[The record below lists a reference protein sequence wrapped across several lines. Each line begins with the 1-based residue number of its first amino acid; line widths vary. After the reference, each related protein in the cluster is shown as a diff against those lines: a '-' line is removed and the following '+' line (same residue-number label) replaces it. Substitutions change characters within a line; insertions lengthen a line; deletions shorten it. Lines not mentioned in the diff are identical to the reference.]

1 MDFFIVFAISLILS
15 VFFTVAIKKVALFF
29 NIVDQPNGRKIHQDP
44 IPLLGGVAVFLAF
57 FITLFLFAN
66 HFLAGNLELRH
77 LLGFFIGGLI
87 IIIGGVFDDKYNLSA
102 PQQLIFPLL
111 AVFAVIIGGVEI
123 EKITN
128 PLGGYI
134 NLRDLFIAGPLL
146 IAAWL
151 LGMMY
156 TTKLLDGVDGLVSG
170 IGLIGS
176 LIIFLFTLTT
186 KYYQPDIALAAAALA
201 GAAGGFLVF
210 NFNPAKIFLG
220 EGGSLFF
227 GYALGVLAIISGGKI
242 AIALLIM
249 GIPILDVAW
258 TILRRLW
265 QGKNPFKF
273 SDKKHL
279 HHRLLGLGL
288 SQRQTVTFFYV
299 TSFIFGASGLFLQSR
314 GKFFALAVLLGLML
328 ILVLLLHYFDRR
340 QEFKKPSLLLHI
352 CCAPC
357 GAYVTKELLL
367 SKYRVTWFFYNPN
380 LASQAE
386 HDKRLVP
393 VRRLAKEWGIALI
406 VRPYEH
412 TAWLKK
418 INGRET
424 DPERGSRC
432 LICYLD
438 RLRETVKLAVE
449 KRFDFFST
457 TLLTS
462 PYKDK
467 EAIMSQSSD
476 LATSYG
482 IKFLSAEFLAE
493 GVYRYSQ
500 DLAKELGIYRQKFCG
515 CEFSYQP
522 ASDSTNSKKT
532 SSLKKKVISASLFL
546 ISLLVFNSN
555 TVFAQELSTE
565 IDTDGDGYSDA
576 FEIASSW
583 SPYNPTPIKIGESD
597 VDSDGVNDYFE
608 YLFKTNPFVKDTDG
622 DGFSDFAEIDSAH
635 DPLSTSTQL
644 FARRIEIYLK
654 SQKLALFING
664 IKWREFTTSTGRPGM
679 ATPKGE
685 FRVINKISK
694 AWSRTYGLWMP
705 FWLGLDRGSIGIHEL
720 PVWPGGYREGEN
732 HLGKPVSHGC
742 IRLGVGPAKYLYERI
757 DVGTTVYIKD

>member
-1 MDFFIVFAISLILS
+1 MDFFIIFTISLILS

-29 NIVDQPNGRKIHQDP
+29 NIVDKPNGRKIHQVP
-44 IPLLGGVAVFLAF
+44 IPLLGGAAVFLAF
-57 FITLFLFAN
+57 FIALFLFSDS
-66 HFLAGNLELRH
+66 FLAGNLELHH
-77 LLGFFIGGLI
+77 LLGFFAGGLI
-87 IIIGGVFDDKYNLSA
+87 IIIGGIVDDKCNLPA
-102 PQQLIFPLL
+102 RQQLLFPIL
-111 AVFAVIIGGVEI
+111 AVLAVVIGGVEI
-123 EKITN
+123 DKITN
-128 PLGGYI
+128 PFGGYI
-134 NLRDLFIAGPLL
+134 VLGDLVIVGPLL

-201 GAAGGFLVF
+201 GAAGGFLIF

-258 TILRRLW
+258 TIIRRLW

-273 SDKKHL
+273 ADKKHL
-279 HHRLLGLGL
+279 HHRLLNLGL
-288 SQRQTVTFFYV
+288 SQRQTVSVFYI

-314 GKFFALAVLLGLML
+314 GKFFALALLLAIMLML
-328 ILVLLLHYFDRR
+328 VLWLRYLDRR
-340 QEFKKPSLLLHI
+340 KESDKPSLLLHI

-367 SKYRVTWFFYNPN
+367 PKYRVTWFFYNPN
-380 LASQAE
+380 LASKNE
-386 HDKRLVP
+386 YDKRLVP
-393 VRRLAKEWGIALI
+393 VKRLAKEWGINLI
-406 VRPYEH
+406 VSPYEH
-412 TAWLKK
+412 SAWLKK
-418 INGRET
+418 IKGRES
-424 DPERGSRC
+424 DPERGGRC

-438 RLRETVKLAVE
+438 RLRETVELAA
-449 KRFDFFST
+449 KKGFDFFST

-467 EAIMSQSSD
+467 EAIMHQSSD
-476 LATSYG
+476 LASSYG
-482 IKFLSAEFLAE
+482 VQFLSAEFLSAD
-493 GVYRYSQ
+493 VYRRSQ
-500 DLAKELGIYRQKFCG
+500 DLAKELNIYRQKFCG
-515 CEFSYQP
+515 CEFYFQQE
-522 ASDSTNSKKT
+522 ADNTKT
-532 SSLKKKVISASLFL
+532 SSIKKKT
-546 ISLLVFNSN
+546 ISLGLIFAALFIFNVNFTS
-555 TVFAQELSTE
+555 AQDMGAEV
-565 IDTDGDGYSDA
+565 DTDGDGYSDSS
-576 FEIASSW
+576 EIISGW
-583 SPYNPTPIKIGESD
+583 SPYNSERIKIGESD
-597 VDSDGVNDYFE
+597 VDGDGVNDYFE
-608 YLFKTNPFVKDTDG
+608 YLFKTNPFASDTDS
-622 DGFSDFAEIDSAH
+622 DGFSDFSEIDSAH

-664 IKWREFTTSTGRPGM
+664 IKWREFATSTGRPGM

-685 FRVINKISK
+685 FKVVNKISK
-694 AWSRTYGLWMP
+694 AWSKTYGLWMP
-705 FWLGLDRGSIGIHEL
+705 FWLGLDRGRIGIHEL
-720 PVWPGGYREGEN
+720 PVWPSGYREGED

>member
-1 MDFFIVFAISLILS
+1 MDFFIVFAISLFLS
-15 VFFTVAIKKVALFF
+15 AFLTVVMKKVALFF
-29 NIVDQPNGRKIHQDP
+29 QVVDLPGGRKIHQQP
-44 IPLLGGVAVFLAF
+44 IPLLGGVAVFLSF
-57 FITLFLFAN
+57 FIVLFLFAN
-66 HFLAGNLELRH
+66 RFLAGNLELRH

-87 IIIGGVFDDKYNLSA
+87 IIIGGALDDKYNLSA
-102 PQQLIFPLL
+102 RQQLIFPLL
-111 AVFAVIIGGVEI
+111 AVLAVIIGGVEI

-134 NLRDLFIAGPLL
+134 NLRDLFVVGPLL

-186 KYYQPDIALAAAALA
+186 KYYQPDIALAAAALV
-201 GAAGGFLVF
+201 GAAGGFLIF

-258 TILRRLW
+258 TIVRRLW
-265 QGKNPFKF
+265 QGKNPLKF
-273 SDKKHL
+273 ADKKHL
-279 HHRLLGLGL
+279 HHRLLSLGL
-288 SQRQTVTFFYV
+288 SQRQTVAFFYV
-299 TSFIFGASGLFLQSR
+299 TSFVFGASGLFLQSR
-314 GKFFALAVLLGLML
+314 GKFLALTILLALML
-328 ILVLLLHYFDRR
+328 ALVLLLRYLDKR

-367 SKYRVTWFFYNPN
+367 PKYRVTWFFYNPN
-380 LASQAE
+380 LVSLAE
-386 HDKRLVP
+386 YNKRLAP
-393 VRRLAKEWGIALI
+393 VKLLAREWGIKLI
-406 VRPYEH
+406 AAPYEH
-412 TAWLKK
+412 ATWLKK
-418 INGRET
+418 IKGREA
-424 DPERGSRC
+424 DPERGGRC

-438 RLRETVKLAVE
+438 RLRETASLAAK

-467 EAIMSQSSD
+467 EVIMKQSED
-476 LATSYG
+476 LASTSG
-482 IKFLSAEFLAE
+482 VKFLAAEFLAAD
-493 GVYRYSQ
+493 VYRRSQ
-500 DLAKELGIYRQKFCG
+500 DLVKELGIYRQKFCG
-515 CEFSYQP
+515 CEFSCQQ
-522 ASDSTNSKKT
+522 ATNNEKK
-532 SSLKKKVISASLFL
+532 SSLKKQIVNIGLFL
-546 ISLLVFNSN
+546 GIIFVFSFN
-555 TVFAQELSTE
+555 TVSAQELKPE
-565 IDTDGDGYSDA
+565 VDTDGDGYSDA
-576 FEIASSW
+576 AEIAAGW
-583 SPYNPTPIKIGESD
+583 SPYNPASIKIGESD
-597 VDSDGVNDYFE
+597 VDGDGVNDYFE

-622 DGFSDFAEIDSAH
+622 DGFDDFAEIDSAH

-654 SQKLALFING
+654 SQKLAFFING

-685 FRVINKISK
+685 FRVTNKISK
-694 AWSRTYGLWMP
+694 AWSKTYGLWMP
-705 FWLGLDRGSIGIHEL
+705 FWLGLDRGGIGIHEL

-757 DVGTTVYIKD
+757 DVGTKVYIKD